1 MYMFQYMLSTFWLR
15 MDLTMRRRDLNWFY
29 IKYIHIKS
37 ETDDSGR
44 LTCPYVKRDGSICGK
59 GCWRITGCSLHW
71 KLYDRNV
78 TKIPCGVCE
87 ERTSAVIGYC
97 PKHAKKIYFR
107 NWYER
112 QKAQR
117 IEADADE

>member
-1 MYMFQYMLSTFWLR
+1 MGNPTCQ
-15 MDLTMRRRDLNWFY
+15 Y
-29 IKYIHIKS
+29 IKR
-37 ETDDSGR
+37 DDSGYCQNVKRDASGR
-44 LTCPYVKRDGSICGK
+44 LTCPYIKRDGSICGK
-59 GCWRITGCSLHW
+59 GCWQITGCSLHW

-78 TKIPCGVCE
+78 AKIPCGVCG

-97 PKHAKKIYFR
+97 PKHAKKIYFQ